1 MNDERQS
8 PTASGNK
15 PKRTVVVVEDDQIVA
30 TLLESLLGREG
41 FEVQMAQDGRQA
53 TSLIEHA
60 TEPPALVL
68 LDVMLPYVD
77 GLELLRKIRAQVSWS
92 AVPIIML
99 TAKSQEQTIVRAL
112 DQGANDYIVKPF
124 RPGELL
130 ARIRRVTN
138 QQLQ

>member
-1 MNDERQS
+1 
-8 PTASGNK
+8 
-15 PKRTVVVVEDDQIVA
+15 EDDQIVA

-112 DQGANDYIVKPF
+112 DQGANDYI
-124 RPGELL
+124 
-130 ARIRRVTN
+130 
-138 QQLQ
+138 